1 MSEKRLHPD
10 VTGEKDSFSIS
21 TVSACTATIW
31 GVVVIGY
38 AFNYALEQ
46 YYGYEM
52 YYGMIV
58 FLVPAIVMTFIYI
71 LTRIIQPWWAKR
83 HPEVRE

>member
-1 MSEKRLHPD
+1 MSKKELHPD
-10 VTGEKDSFSIS
+10 VTGEEERFSIC
-21 TVSACTATIW
+21 TTTACTVTIW

-46 YYGYEM
+46 YYGYQM

-58 FLVPAIVMTFIYI
+58 FLVPALFMTVIYI
-71 LTRIIQPWWAKR
+71 LTRILQPWWARR
-83 HPEVRE
+83 HPEVVE